1 MSIKVESVK
10 PKVFQA
16 YIKIY
21 EVELRKGLKSKVSIY
36 NDDNELIST
45 ENVVIEND
53 DYNNWVNDDELEDL
67 ILSKCGLVKNKPAPV
82 VIEEENKEKPVENKE
97 EVVENKEEKKE
108 EPVENKE
115 EVVENK
121 EEE

>member
-82 VIEEENKEKPVENKE
+82 VIEEENKQEEN
-97 EVVENKEEKKE
+97 KE

-115 EVVENK
+115 DENK
-121 EEE
+121 EE